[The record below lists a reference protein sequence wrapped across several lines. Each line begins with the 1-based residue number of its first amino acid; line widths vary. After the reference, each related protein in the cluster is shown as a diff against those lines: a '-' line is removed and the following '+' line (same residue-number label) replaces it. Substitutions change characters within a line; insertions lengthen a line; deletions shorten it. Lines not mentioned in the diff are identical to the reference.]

1 MIYEYAVD
9 PSFFINIDKV
19 EFILASF
26 GKGTGRLISEIK
38 KDFWTNLVRETVN
51 QSHNGPVKK
60 HQLKEALRILSKKQK
75 AIYCRQQQVKA
86 TGWLE
91 VTRQAHKGWPY
102 RGILVEQYDGNDDH
116 YLVKDIHIHEK
127 RLWQSDESVTVKRD
141 VVAMVDALKPLLE
154 ISREII
160 LVDRHFRLE
169 DYGGKPVDRFKNV
182 LLGLLDFIA
191 HKKYGSPVKKLTLH
205 VGQAG
210 QSGGVQLINESVI
223 KNIKGLCVKY
233 LKDYIP
239 ADFILEIVVWPWGE
253 LHDRLLIT
261 ENGCVDLGQGSDE
274 ASIGTVTFKR
284 LSSKDHVSNWKE
296 FKQKKPGIILS

>member
-38 KDFWTNLVRETVN
+38 KDFWRNLVRETVD
-51 QSHNGPVKK
+51 QSHNRSVDK
-60 HQLKEALRILSKKQK
+60 HKLKEALIILSKKQK
-75 AIYCRQQQVKA
+75 AIYCRQQQVEA
-86 TGWLE
+86 SSWLE
-91 VTRQAHKGWPY
+91 VTRQTHKDWPY

-116 YLVKDIHIHEK
+116 YLVKNIHIHEK
-127 RLWQSDESVTVKRD
+127 RLWQSDESITVKRD
-141 VVAMVDALKPLLE
+141 AVSMVDALKPLLE

-169 DYGGKPVDRFKNV
+169 NYRGKPVDRFKNV
-182 LLGLLDFIA
+182 LVSLLDLLS
-191 HKKYGSPVKKLTLH
+191 HKKYGPPVKKLTLH
-205 VGQAG
+205 IGQAG
-210 QSGGVQLINESVI
+210 QFGGLQTINESVI
-223 KNIKGLCVKY
+223 RNIKGLCVKY

-239 ADFILEIVVWPWGE
+239 SDFILEIAVWPWGE

-284 LSSKDHVSNWKE
+284 LSSTDHVSNWKK
-296 FKQKKPGIILS
+296 FKQKKPDIILS

>member
-1 MIYEYAVD
+1 
-9 PSFFINIDKV
+9 
-19 EFILASF
+19 
-26 GKGTGRLISEIK
+26 
-38 KDFWTNLVRETVN
+38 
-51 QSHNGPVKK
+51 
-60 HQLKEALRILSKKQK
+60 EALKILSKKKK
-75 AIYCRQQQVKA
+75 AIYCRQQQVEA
-86 TGWLE
+86 SDWPNLTQ
-91 VTRQAHKGWPY
+91 QAHQSWPY
-102 RGILVEQYDGNDDH
+102 RGILVEEYDGNDDH

-169 DYGGKPVDRFKNV
+169 NYRGKPVDRFKNV
-182 LLGLLDFIA
+182 LVSLLDLLS
-191 HKKYGSPVKKLTLH
+191 HKKYGPPVKKLTLH

-239 ADFILEIVVWPWGE
+239 ADFILEIIVWPWGE

-284 LSSKDHVSNWKE
+284 LSSTDHVSNWKK
-296 FKQKKPGIILS
+296 FKQKKPDIILS